1 MARNALR
8 KHGRALS
15 AKADAERA
23 ELQSQLAGE
32 TTQAKLRAA
41 AAEDEKQ
48 AFLEKSGAMEE
59 EHEQMRKRL
68 QARLAPPPRAVP
80 HTLTT
85 TPLPCCTLTMLHPLT
100 MRHSLITPSPCDIP
114 SRPPPSPHLAT
125 PTRPAGGQ
133 ARDRGGGAAAR
144 RAAAQ
149 DRRSDQGCG
158 GEDRR
163 SDRRRRGEPAGARC
177 LIPNT
182 LRGRGGCN
190 RM

>member
-68 QARLAPPPRAVP
+68 QARRPTATELANTSP
-80 HTLTT
+80 
-85 TPLPCCTLTMLHPLT
+85 HPL
-100 MRHSLITPSPCDIP
+100 
-114 SRPPPSPHLAT
+114 
-125 PTRPAGGQ
+125 
-133 ARDRGGGAAAR
+133 
-144 RAAAQ
+144 
-149 DRRSDQGCG
+149 GCG
-158 GEDRR
+158 LHNPLVLSIEGAFA
-163 SDRRRRGEPAGARC
+163 SAWAGA
-177 LIPNT
+177 IAQ
-182 LRGRGGCN
+182 
-190 RM
+190 